1 MPGTSLREIRLPG
14 LQGVPPVLAAPGS
27 EWHFCTG
34 SLLCLDIIVLF
45 RTPLVRRFST
55 RSRKK
60 RKPTCTPYPYLATRQ
75 SSPRYR
81 GQLFIQTRSWQRVLD
96 TPHCRWITH
105 PYRTRT
111 STRTCFTSNRGNS
124 SPCSL
129 VSNQTSIFPLL
140 SSPLPLDFFCFFFF
154 FNEPTTFASKS
165 FSGSLSGDE
174 TLWDTFLLIHLVRTR
189 IK

>member
-111 STRTCFTSNRGNS
+111 STRTCFTSKQFTLLARFQ
-124 SPCSL
+124 
-129 VSNQTSIFPLL
+129 SNFDLPSFIFPFA
-140 SSPLPLDFFCFFFF
+140 SPLLLLPFLTNRKHLLRKASLDHFLAMKHREIHFF
-154 FNEPTTFASKS
+154 
-165 FSGSLSGDE
+165 
-174 TLWDTFLLIHLVRTR
+174 
-189 IK
+189 

>member
-111 STRTCFTSNRGNS
+111 STRTCFTSNRGTVHLARSFPIKLRS
-124 SPCSL
+124 SL
-129 VSNQTSIFPLL
+129 FY
-140 SSPLPLDFFCFFFF
+140 LPLCLSTSSASFFFLTNRQHLLRKASLDHFQTMKHREIHF
-154 FNEPTTFASKS
+154 F
-165 FSGSLSGDE
+165 
-174 TLWDTFLLIHLVRTR
+174 
-189 IK
+189 